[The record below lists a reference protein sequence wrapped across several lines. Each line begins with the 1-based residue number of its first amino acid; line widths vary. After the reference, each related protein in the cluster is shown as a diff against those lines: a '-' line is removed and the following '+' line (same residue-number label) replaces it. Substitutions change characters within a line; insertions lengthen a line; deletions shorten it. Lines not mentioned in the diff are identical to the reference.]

1 MTMQTTGM
9 ERALGAIGTTFRMT
23 RLYPP
28 IHPALV
34 EAVRQVSETLPA
46 LSALGTIEWKVGAT
60 GLHWQGHHLLPRNS
74 QVAELAGLLF
84 ARGIRAI
91 RATPGVEAEHVLAL
105 FNVAMGSIPPDDRSL
120 GQLTLS
126 SGRTTQRLSRPTPTP
141 QRGTPLI
148 DIDRTPPLEAPAA
161 VPPPAAIPT
170 SPNAPVRRAT
180 AEFQPDAIPVDVA
193 VRRAIAEF
201 STAATTAER
210 QDAVAR
216 LQALTPTVLARRDVG
231 LVAEAVAALDRLLGQ
246 VDDPALAE
254 GIGTAAAAL
263 ADKALLSRMV
273 ARLGEARVTGAER
286 DVLLAALGALASVS
300 VGVVLNAYL
309 AARSDMREPYRAVI
323 RRAGDRALEPLQG
336 RLADTDPTV
345 AAAAAEL
352 VGLCGAPQAIALLVP
367 LLRHESDFVREAAV
381 TGLTEI
387 GGRENSRPVMPALK
401 DPSVGVRAA
410 AARAIAVAGDL
421 GATTV
426 LVRRLEQEVDEGV
439 VADLLRSIGR
449 LGAPEALET
458 LAKYAE
464 PGGMLKRRSPTV
476 RAAAIEGLARITTRE
491 ARGLLELYTHDKEP
505 TVRRAAEAA
514 IR

>member
-1 MTMQTTGM
+1 MTTQTTGM

-46 LSALGTIEWKVGAT
+46 LAALGTVEWKVGAT
-60 GLHWQGHHLLPRNS
+60 GLHWQGQHLLPRNS

-91 RATPGVEAEHVLAL
+91 RADPGVAAEHILAL
-105 FNVAMGSIPPDDRSL
+105 FGVATGSIPPDDASL
-120 GQLTLS
+120 G
-126 SGRTTQRLSRPTPTP
+126 RLSLSTARRAPRLSTAPP
-141 QRGTPLI
+141 AR
-148 DIDRTPPLEAPAA
+148 DTPPIELGTSQPAEAPGPQDGA
-161 VPPPAAIPT
+161 
-170 SPNAPVRRAT
+170 VRRAT
-180 AEFQPDAIPVDVA
+180 ATFQPDALPVDVQ
-193 VRRAIAEF
+193 VKRAIANL
-201 STAATTAER
+201 TAAATPEARRE
-210 QDAVAR
+210 AVAT
-216 LQALTPTVLARRDVG
+216 LQALTPSVLALRDVG
-231 LVAEAVAALDRLLGQ
+231 VVAEAVAALDHLLVT

-254 GIGTAAAAL
+254 AIGTAAGGL
-263 ADKALLSRMV
+263 ADKALVSRMV
-273 ARLGEARVTGAER
+273 SRLGEARVAGSER
-286 DVLLAALGALASVS
+286 EVLVAALGALASVS
-300 VGVVLNAYL
+300 VGLVLNAYL
-309 AARSDMREPYRAVI
+309 AARTDMREAYRAVI

-352 VGLCGAPQAIALLVP
+352 VGLSGAPQVVALLVP
-367 LLRHESDFVREAAV
+367 LLRHESEFVREAAL
-381 TGLTEI
+381 TGLGEI
-387 GGRENSRPVMPALK
+387 GGREISRPVMPALK
-401 DPSVGVRAA
+401 DPSMSVRAA
-410 AARAIAVAGDL
+410 AARAIAVAGDVA
-421 GATTV
+421 ATTV
-426 LVRRLEQEVDEGV
+426 LVRRLEQEEDEGV
-439 VADLLRSIGR
+439 LAELLRAVGR

-476 RAAAIEGLARITTRE
+476 RAAAVEGLARITSRE

-514 IR
+514 VR